1 MNSGQTA
8 AATIGGAALAQAT
21 IGGIGVAALGTAVG
35 IPAATVVATVGGV
48 ATAAKLLEE
57 QKSNIIDWAND
68 RPSIYWLKKD
78 GTTILF
84 RVHTKE
90 TSTKGDYRIRFRNNT
105 LTDDKETYVSIE
117 ELRSIYKAYLIQ
129 GFKPVDKP

>member
-8 AATIGGAALAQAT
+8 AATIGGAIAAESL
-21 IGGIGVAALGTAVG
+21 IGGIGLAIGGTAIG
-35 IPAATVVATVGGV
+35 IPAAAVVATVGGV

-57 QKSNIIDWAND
+57 QMPRLRAWAND

-84 RVHTKE
+84 RTN
-90 TSTKGDYRIRFRNNT
+90 SGQNGQGDYRVRFRDNR
-105 LTDDKETYVSIE
+105 LTDDRETYVSIE
-117 ELRSIYKAYLIQ
+117 ELRVIYKAYLTQ
-129 GFKPVDKP
+129 GFRPVDKP